1 LDCMNHCLEGI
12 KQRIEEMRDQMIELG
27 DAYGLNDPQVLS
39 ASKELDDLIVQFHLN
54 NIKQ

>member
-1 LDCMNHCLEGI
+1 MDYLNHCLEGI

-27 DAYGLNDPQVLS
+27 DAYGLNHPQVLT

-54 NIKQ
+54 KVKQ